1 MVSTQCI
8 AYARGMPGRAKA
20 PNKKKPRTKA
30 PVRAKVKPKVRA
42 KAKLGVKPKSRAGA
56 RPKATKPKAKAAAR
70 TSRAKKAPPPPAP
83 SERALAAS
91 AQLPIERALTD
102 DERDAMAKVADTA
115 RRFIEAVGGPDAVV
129 HRLAAFLEEVRSG
142 QRAEP
147 KSQDVRLG
155 LGALW
160 GEQVRAQVGWVW
172 VHLTYPDGFASY
184 AVVPDDRAFACFP
197 LNRLQE
203 LMNQGVRANTSV
215 AVWSSIVAGALPARR
230 ANAYLVIG

>member
-1 MVSTQCI
+1 MSAECI
-8 AYARGMPGRAKA
+8 AYARDMPGRPKA
-20 PNKKKPRTKA
+20 PKKKKA
-30 PVRAKVKPKVRA
+30 KKAAAKKASTTPRAKVNVKVKV
-42 KAKLGVKPKSRAGA
+42 KAKRRTSAAG
-56 RPKATKPKAKAAAR
+56 RLATR
-70 TSRAKKAPPPPAP
+70 SRAKPKPRPKRRAKHAAAAAP

-91 AQLPIERALTD
+91 TQLPVERALSD

-115 RRFIEAVGGPDAVV
+115 RRFLEAVGGPDAVV
-129 HRLAAFLEEVRSG
+129 HRIAAFVEEVRSA
-142 QRAEP
+142 RCPEP

-203 LMNQGVRANTSV
+203 LMQHGARANTSV
-215 AVWSSIVAGALPARR
+215 AVWSSIVSGSLPARR
-230 ANAYLVIG
+230 PNAYLVIG